1 MSSTRRKILTRKEYP
16 SHIEGADRTRDSS
29 QYVKRQHQSN
39 LARFPDF
46 ASGSYKSRQFTSEN
60 YGRVKHSHA
69 NSVTPGE
76 HSSDMRKM

>member
-1 MSSTRRKILTRKEYP
+1 MSSTRRKVSSRKEYH

-29 QYVKRQHQSN
+29 QHVKRQHQSN

-60 YGRVKHSHA
+60 YGRKKLSQA

-76 HSSDMRKM
+76 YSSDARKM